1 MLTGRIFSWNQSFM
15 YIGNIMGPLIGG
27 FVAGLYDYSAVFLST
42 AFIVLINMV
51 LFIFNVY
58 RPLKLQAK

>member
-1 MLTGRIFSWNQSFM
+1 M